1 MISLRHYEIFKTVAE
16 TGNFTKAAAK
26 LYITQSAVSH
36 AVLELEERAGTAL
49 FDRLAIRVR
58 LTRCGE
64 LLLAELLP
72 LLAACGSL
80 EGRIAGLEGE
90 APIGVVSS
98 ITIAAFWLPGILRR
112 FAKRW
117 PRLRVNVEVVSAGCA
132 AGEPTLRSSRELR
145 RMGPLSAAPSPPAA

>member
-36 AVLELEERAGTAL
+36 AVRELEERAGTAL
-49 FDRLAIRVR
+49 FDRLARRVR

-117 PRLRVNVEVVSAGCA
+117 PRLRVNVEVVSAANAVQPFAENDLLLVA
-132 AGEPTLRSSRELR
+132 A
-145 RMGPLSAAPSPPAA
+145 